1 VYRGTQGREVILAII
16 VDISPRLLFKLDSKE
31 GALERVLGLSI
42 AERMDSLKVD
52 K

>member
-1 VYRGTQGREVILAII
+1 MAG
-16 VDISPRLLFKLDSKE
+16 LFKLDSKQGSIE
-31 GALERVLGLSI
+31 QVLGLSI